1 MEGILY
7 IVLIFIIYSIVYVVK
22 AVASKNTDVKGTP
35 YIEEAFPVIEVVKKE
50 FPSVEPKKNVKTEVP
65 KKVVNENKNAKRE
78 RAHSIVVAESKP
90 QEAKS
95 TEKKERLVS
104 LRNKSAAKR
113 AIIEAEILNR
123 KY

>member
-7 IVLIFIIYSIVYVVK
+7 IVVIFIIYSIVYVVK
-22 AVASKNTDVKGTP
+22 AVASKNADVKGTP

-50 FPSVEPKKNVKTEVP
+50 FPSVEPQKNVKTEVP

-78 RAHSIVVAESKP
+78 RAHIVVAESKP

>member
-7 IVLIFIIYSIVYVVK
+7 VVVIFIIYSIVYVVK
-22 AVASKNTDVKGTP
+22 AVSSKNADVKGTP

-50 FPSVEPKKNVKTEVP
+50 LPSVEPQENVRTEAP
-65 KKVVNENKNAKRE
+65 KMVVKENKNAKKE
-78 RAHSIVVAESKP
+78 RSHSIVTAESKP

-95 TEKKERLVS
+95 AEKRERLVS
-104 LRNKSAAKR
+104 LRSKSAAKR